1 MIFTNLLIIFAGLLQ
16 ISTLH
21 QPVEKIVPFLVVFFD
36 AHRFGSLINKS
47 EIIYQ
52 AFFFLNSLNTPI
64 ITTQGPRIL
73 IITGILD
80 IILARAVVEQD
91 RVPAPFHLF
100 TF

>member
-36 AHRFGSLINKS
+36 AHRFGSLIN
-47 EIIYQ
+47 
-52 AFFFLNSLNTPI
+52 SLNTPI
-64 ITTQGPRIL
+64 ITTQGPRSL
-73 IITGILD
+73 IITGVLD

-91 RVPAPFHLF
+91 RVPAPFHLGRPDLLP
-100 TF
+100 THLQHNPR